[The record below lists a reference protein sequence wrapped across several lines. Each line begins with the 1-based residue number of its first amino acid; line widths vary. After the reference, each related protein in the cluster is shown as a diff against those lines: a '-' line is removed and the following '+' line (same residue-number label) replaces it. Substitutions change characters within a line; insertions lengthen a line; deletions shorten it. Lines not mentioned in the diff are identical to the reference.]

1 MRMRWFLMNW
11 GSRVTT
17 DDLHTPLG
25 ARIMGGCR
33 WDRLCT
39 YIHVYTIEI
48 LIYKNKPTSWLRKR
62 HIDYCKIWFQM
73 VNTFDVAWLKTSRY
87 MPTTPTMMAYP
98 NSIHWKQHTYVCIP
112 EKASKS
118 EQMTVSIP
126 ASMLLSLQW
135 EINNYKLTT
144 SCCNHC
150 VVYTCNS
157 AWCKAFTAG
166 FDYDSLVI
174 RPWFVQAPYLAE
186 LIHSLFQQLRSMRD
200 GFNIAT
206 TLVTLTLQNRSY
218 PRKTAVTGS
227 AREANTTFAHTP
239 YCCSHRCHNPIIPAG
254 GLPTVVSSSGA
265 PT

>member
-1 MRMRWFLMNW
+1 
-11 GSRVTT
+11 
-17 DDLHTPLG
+17 
-25 ARIMGGCR
+25 
-33 WDRLCT
+33 
-39 YIHVYTIEI
+39 
-48 LIYKNKPTSWLRKR
+48 
-62 HIDYCKIWFQM
+62 M

-135 EINNYKLTT
+135 DINNYKLTT

-150 VVYTCNS
+150 VVYACDF

-174 RPWFVQAPYLAE
+174 RPWFVQVPYLAE
-186 LIHSLFQQLRSMRD
+186 LIHSLFQPLRSMRD

-206 TLVTLTLQNRSY
+206 TLVTLTWQNSSY
-218 PRKTAVTGS
+218 PRKQLSLAQLEKPTQPSPT
-227 AREANTTFAHTP
+227 
-239 YCCSHRCHNPIIPAG
+239 
-254 GLPTVVSSSGA
+254 LPTVAVIA
-265 PT
+265 ATIPPFWPADFQLWLAQVEPQLNT